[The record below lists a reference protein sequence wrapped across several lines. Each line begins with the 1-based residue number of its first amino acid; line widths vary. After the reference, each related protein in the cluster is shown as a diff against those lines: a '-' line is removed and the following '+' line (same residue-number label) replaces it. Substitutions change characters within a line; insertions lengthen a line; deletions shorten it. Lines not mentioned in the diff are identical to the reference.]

1 MIKFKLKR
9 VGKKGQAFYRVV
21 VIEST
26 KKRSSNYIED
36 LGWYNPHLEAGK
48 SFNIDIEKAKGWI
61 KNGAQTTETIAQFFV
76 KLGLIDKLHRG
87 SRLAKAPVKEAPA
100 TEKPAEKAT
109 ETEVPDQADQSNDST
124 TAEVETEQ
132 APAQT
137 PEAEEQKEEKANNQ
151 PTDQTSEEAK

>member
-1 MIKFKLKR
+1 MVKFKLKR

-26 KKRSSNYIED
+26 KKRSSDYIED
-36 LGWYNPHLEAGK
+36 LGWYNPHLEADK

-61 KNGAQTTETIAQFFV
+61 KNGAQPTETIAQFFV

-87 SRLAKAPVKEAPA
+87 SKLAKAPVKEAPA
-100 TEKPAEKAT
+100 KEKAA
-109 ETEVPDQADQSNDST
+109 ETTTPVEAPAQADQSNDST

>member
-1 MIKFKLKR
+1 MVKFKLKR

-48 SFNIDIEKAKGWI
+48 SFNIDIEKAREWI
-61 KNGAQTTETIAQFFV
+61 KNGAQPTETIAQFFV

-109 ETEVPDQADQSNDST
+109 ETEAPDQVDKSNEST
-124 TAEVETEQ
+124 NTEAEATEAAAET
-132 APAQT
+132 PK
-137 PEAEEQKEEKANNQ
+137 AEEQTEDQANTQ
-151 PTDQTSEEAK
+151 PTDQTSEEPK

>member
-48 SFNIDIEKAKGWI
+48 SFNIDIEKAREWI
-61 KNGAQTTETIAQFFV
+61 KNGAQPTETIAQFFV

-87 SRLAKAPVKEAPA
+87 SRLAKAPVAPA

-109 ETEVPDQADQSNDST
+109 ETEVPDQADQSNEST
-124 TAEVETEQ
+124 KTEAEATEATAE
-132 APAQT
+132 T
-137 PEAEEQKEEKANNQ
+137 PNAEEQTEDQANTQ
-151 PTDQTSEEAK
+151 PTDQTSEEPK